1 MSAAEP
7 IISSRQTHKEIN
19 GITTQVVCTEFSN
32 YIFIVITQY
41 GKIGTLV
48 SVTPESRCD
57 DFSNP
62 MFSTKV
68 LLGKDEVCGMNWF
81 EKVKCVSVQFC
92 ICTCVLFSAPDTRV
106 WQKPGNICVPRSRQQ
121 AHLTGT
127 GTQGLL
133 SRCN

>member
-1 MSAAEP
+1 MSTAEP

-32 YIFIVITQY
+32 YMFIVITQY

-68 LLGKDEVCGMNWF
+68 LLGKDEPLTHVCGKNLGTFVCQEAGNRPILLGLALKDSSIDAIKQMK
-81 EKVKCVSVQFC
+81 ELIKSCKV
-92 ICTCVLFSAPDTRV
+92 
-106 WQKPGNICVPRSRQQ
+106 W
-121 AHLTGT
+121 
-127 GTQGLL
+127 
-133 SRCN
+133 